1 MIVRPDRRRPER
13 RRDVAE
19 AIFADEIGIQFGV
32 YGEFRLWSAYQ
43 PIFAPRGR
51 TLKPVA
57 VEALIEPRRVATPV
71 APQVFFDS
79 VAASDRLFAETM
91 CRMLHLGNYRNIG
104 VDGLTLFFNYDPMIN
119 DHLGRA
125 LAEIRLM
132 TRRLGDFGLEP
143 AMLVCEITEQAA
155 DDHVLASL
163 VREMRR
169 DGIRIAIDDFGTG
182 HSTEARIGLL
192 SPDIV
197 KIDGD
202 WFAEFCRHAAAER
215 FFRPLVSMLHDRG
228 AKVLVEGIEQATHLR
243 VALDGGV
250 DLLQGYHLARPALA
264 GTIFNEEPLSID
276 ALLGMDNKVVP
287 LHQRR

>member
-1 MIVRPDRRRPER
+1 MTGRPDRRRNA
-13 RRDVAE
+13 AE
-19 AIFADEIGIQFGV
+19 AIFADEIGLQFGV

-51 TLKPVA
+51 TLRAVA
-57 VEALIEPRRVATPV
+57 VEALIEPRRAAGPV
-71 APQVFFDS
+71 APPVFFDG
-79 VAASDRLFAETM
+79 VPASDRLFVETM

-104 VDGLTLFFNYDPMIN
+104 VDGLTLFFNYNPKIN
-119 DHLGRA
+119 DHRGRA

-132 TRRLGDFGLEP
+132 TRHLGDFGLEP

-155 DDHVLASL
+155 DEHLLASL

-169 DGIRIAIDDFGTG
+169 DGVRIAIDDFGTG
-182 HSTEARIGLL
+182 HSTEARMGLL
-192 SPDIV
+192 LPDII
-197 KIDGD
+197 KIDGG

-228 AKVLVEGIEQATHLR
+228 AKVLVEGIEHATHLR

-276 ALLGMDNKVVP
+276 ALLGTDNKVVP

>member
-1 MIVRPDRRRPER
+1 MSDRAER
-13 RRDVAE
+13 RRNVAE
-19 AIFADEIGIQFGV
+19 AIFADEIGIRFGI

-43 PIFAPRGR
+43 PIFAPEGR
-51 TLKPVA
+51 ALRAVA
-57 VEALIEPRRVATPV
+57 VEALIEPRRAARPV
-71 APQVFFDS
+71 APSVFFDS
-79 VAASDRLFAETM
+79 VPQSDRLFVETM
-91 CRMLHLGNYRNIG
+91 CRRLHLANYRNIDA
-104 VDGLTLFFNYDPMIN
+104 DGLTLFFNYNPTIN

-132 TRRLGDFGLEP
+132 RRHLGDFDLQP
-143 AMLVCEITEQAA
+143 RLLVCEITEQAA
-155 DDHVLASL
+155 DDHVLTSL

-182 HSTEARIGLL
+182 HSTEERISLL
-192 SPDIV
+192 QPDIV
-197 KIDGD
+197 KIDGN

-228 AKVLVEGIEQATHLR
+228 AKVLVEGIEQANHLR

-250 DLLQGYHLARPALA
+250 DLLQGFHLARPALA
-264 GTIFNEEPLSID
+264 GTIFNQEPLSID

>member
-1 MIVRPDRRRPER
+1 MTTRPDRRRN
-13 RRDVAE
+13 VVE
-19 AIFADEIGIQFGV
+19 AIFADEIGIRFGV
-32 YGEFRLWSAYQ
+32 YDAFRLWSAYQ
-43 PIFAPRGR
+43 PIFAPQGR
-51 TLKPVA
+51 TLTPVA
-57 VEALIEPRRVATPV
+57 VEGLIEPHRAGRST
-71 APQVFFDS
+71 APAVFFES
-79 VAASDRLFAETM
+79 VPPADRLFVETM
-91 CRMLHLGNYRNIG
+91 CRMLHLANFRNIG
-104 VDGLTLFFNYDPMIN
+104 VDGLALFFNYDPLIN
-119 DHLGRA
+119 GHLGRA

-132 TRRLGDFGLEP
+132 TRHLGDLDLEP

-155 DDHVLASL
+155 DDHVLASI

-182 HSTEARIGLL
+182 HSTEERIDLL
-192 SPDIV
+192 APDIV
-197 KIDGD
+197 KIDGT

-264 GTIFNEEPLSID
+264 GTVFDEEPLSID
-276 ALLGMDNKVVP
+276 ALLGTDNKVVP

>member
-1 MIVRPDRRRPER
+1 MSEARER
-13 RRDVAE
+13 RRNVAR
-19 AIFADEIGIQFGV
+19 AIFADEIGLQFGI
-32 YGEFRLWSAYQ
+32 YGDFRLWSAYQ
-43 PIFAPRGR
+43 PIFAPQGR
-51 TLKPVA
+51 ELRAVA
-57 VEALIEPRRVATPV
+57 VEGLIEPRRIAQPV
-71 APQVFFDS
+71 APSTFFDG
-79 VAASDRLFAETM
+79 VPASDRLFVETM

-104 VDGLTLFFNYDPMIN
+104 VAGLMLFFNYNPMIN

-132 TRRLGDFGLEP
+132 TKHLGDLELEP
-143 AMLVCEITEQAA
+143 SLLVCEITEQAA
-155 DDHVLASL
+155 DDRVLTSL

-182 HSTEARIGLL
+182 HSTEERINLL
-192 SPDIV
+192 LPDIV
-197 KIDGD
+197 KIDGN

-228 AKVLVEGIEQATHLR
+228 AKVLVEGIEQANQLR

-250 DLLQGYHLARPALA
+250 DLLQGFHLARPALA

-276 ALLGMDNKVVP
+276 ALLDADNKVVP
-287 LHQRR
+287 LHRRS